1 MRYKVTRKYTRGP
14 ETTCAEFLDLYD
26 AQFFIEK
33 KLSADADLNV
43 KVIYCL
49 FDGDKGIGEFDP
61 NKNDYSSRD
70 ERDSQGKGQT
80 SSFRPTPLDMT
91 PRPPGTPP
99 IWIKDDEDSDK
110 KK

>member
-1 MRYKVTRKYTRGP
+1 MRYKVTRKYARGAD
-14 ETTCAEFLDLYD
+14 TVCAEFLDLYD
-26 AQFFIEK
+26 AQFYVEK

-43 KVIYCL
+43 KVIYCI
-49 FDGDKGIGEFDP
+49 FDADKCLSVFDP
-61 NKNDYSSRD
+61 NKTDYSSAP
-70 ERDSQGKGQT
+70 DSDSGGKGNT

-99 IWIKDDEDSDK
+99 IWIKDDEEDK